1 MDETKRWS
9 EGQRE
14 AAAERMRKAQPWTKS
29 AATGRG
35 PRRRFVHEALHEAL
49 AGMLPKVGA

>member
-1 MDETKRWS
+1 MAQDKHWS
-9 EGQRE
+9 QEQRE

-35 PRRRFVHEALHEAL
+35 PRRRFVHEALHHAL